1 MRHEIINISTQDGI
15 TRLTARLANGEFFSH
30 AIKHRPDQAERA
42 VGVMRAF
49 ANRVSTDMANNH
61 WLKFAEWERYE
72 AERQANRDGL

>member
-30 AIKHRPDQAERA
+30 AIKHSPEKTERA

-49 ANRVSTDMANNH
+49 AKRVSDEMASNH
-61 WLKFAEWERYE
+61 FLKFAEWERYE
-72 AERQANRDGL
+72 AERQAHRSVR